1 MKDFEVSQCSDLCV
15 HAESDFRPQ
24 YRLVRSKFP
33 GVEKSFAHPIS
44 ISPQFAVTTKWN
56 TYGDLNA
63 VIGKDEG
70 GVGAGE
76 LGGRH
81 VVDGWC

>member
-1 MKDFEVSQCSDLCV
+1 MDSALGKE
-15 HAESDFRPQ
+15 
-24 YRLVRSKFP
+24 
-33 GVEKSFAHPIS
+33 
-44 ISPQFAVTTKWN
+44 T

-81 VVDGWC
+81 FVDGWC